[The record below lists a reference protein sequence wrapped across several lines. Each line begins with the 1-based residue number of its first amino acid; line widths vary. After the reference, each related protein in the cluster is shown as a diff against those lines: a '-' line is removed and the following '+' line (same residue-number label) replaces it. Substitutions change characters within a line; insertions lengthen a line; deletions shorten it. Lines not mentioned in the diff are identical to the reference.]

1 MWQAGSPQRIQTVK
15 TMEMEG
21 MAGASQQ
28 GSPGMRPRRGS
39 DGGSPFSNAI
49 KSVSCASL
57 SHLNSL
63 RQVIQNTHRTASGR
77 PLSRKRSERERR
89 GGVTAV
95 LPSVSLCEFCSS
107 GAALLPAPPACLQES
122 TGAGRAFFFHPST
135 LPQCS
140 KFRQPTSLPLFTSP
154 APRQAG
160 CASFRFLPGLCSLC
174 FSAAKQTCFRRFG
187 LRCA

>member
-1 MWQAGSPQRIQTVK
+1 MCFPLAPK
-15 TMEMEG
+15 
-21 MAGASQQ
+21 
-28 GSPGMRPRRGS
+28 
-39 DGGSPFSNAI
+39 FS
-49 KSVSCASL
+49 
-57 SHLNSL
+57 
-63 RQVIQNTHRTASGR
+63 ASGHPKHAPYR
-77 PLSRKRSERERR
+77 VGSASFEKEVGAGEGSCKAR